1 MKFEIHLTFYFKDA
15 CLVIGPIGRTLN
27 WKSSTFQG
35 DPILGTDTYFYLTK
49 YASSKEQALGFIE
62 EAKRELDKIVVP
74 LIREKIE
81 EIVHDIRH
89 IDIRNKG

>member
-15 CLVIGPIGRTLN
+15 WGVVAIGRQFH
-27 WKSSTFQG
+27 WKYSVFEG
-35 DPILGTDTYFYLTK
+35 DPILGKDKYFYLTK
-49 YASSKEQALGFIE
+49 YADSKEKALEYI
-62 EAKRELDKIVVP
+62 AAIKVELETQCFP

-89 IDIRNKG
+89 IDVRGPGA